1 MARTEVQ
8 FKRLND
14 GNWGLVGPRMATGER
29 VKVHKKDGS
38 TVWKTVGKIIWT
50 DRNDGTTI
58 ATIDESGES
67 GESRTPTRHTP
78 LVAEIED
85 LGSPF

>member
-14 GNWGLVGPRMATGER
+14 GNWGLIGPRMTSGER

-38 TVWKTVGKIIWT
+38 TVWKTVGKVIWT

-58 ATIDESGES
+58 AAIDESGES
-67 GESRTPTRHTP
+67 RAPVYKPTPAP
-78 LVAEIED
+78 EIED